1 MANYRIPKEIST
13 ELKIN
18 KVLYLFDF
26 LLLIGILLATNF
38 LKGFVH
44 SVLVIPFY
52 IFMGLVAIILIWR
65 PSTNPGKRMYEVL
78 MITLYKKKNTYC
90 AIDID
95 QE

>member
-26 LLLIGILLATNF
+26 LLLVGIFVATSF
-38 LKGFVH
+38 LKNFVH
-44 SVLVIPFY
+44 SMVVIPFY
-52 IFMGLVAIILIWR
+52 VFMGLVALILIWR